1 MLPKCT
7 RRSVVYENVCKTCN
21 EGAGEKKEL
30 ATVKEGSIYI
40 GETSRSIFERSKEH
54 WKDFQGRSDKS
65 HILRHQGASH
75 PGEQPEFIMRTVKY
89 YRTALSRQIGE
100 AVRIAKRGGEG
111 AILNSKSEFERCHIP
126 RLVLEEEEDEEEM
139 EKKEEQRVREEQER
153 IEIQARSWGAKAYKE
168 RMEDDRKT
176 WEQEEKV
183 GAKTRRAEDAPKEQ
197 RKRKRRRKLPLL
209 GEQWGEKEEP
219 GAGAIIPDSIIGS
232 SPTTVNPISAPD
244 TELDS
249 PQLEIQRPVATKQTR
264 VTDFMSDSHQLTP
277 SGDTVATADEGG
289 GTGIKEKEAD
299 VIFEHS
305 EGVKE
310 SQGEGDVE
318 DRVIV
323 EEPMVSVVGD
333 VLKEMRGD
341 DHDDEVKTGTSVGE
355 NQKLSACES
364 TVEGRCVRHGSVMK
378 EILVTNKKWV
388 DRGKGRGF
396 GWKQTKSKKII
407 CLDRNLPPMNS
418 DRILDNPG
426 DERSTTTTT
435 SQNNGL
441 HRRTIDGV
449 SNTVNILDA
458 DEREISSAKG
468 RIVEPR
474 LDIDFYQLDLSSR

>member
-1 MLPKCT
+1 MMKRYMDDTRIFLPPFKLGWRMVAGSLCYSRGWELEDAMKNQSGEQRTKEILLQIMNQVEDYLTFTAEIGEEFEGGWLPTLDMKLKVTNKNEIVFQQYEKEVSSKQTVQKNSAMGENTKFQILSQDMVRRLLNTSEALGAET
-7 RRSVVYENVCKTCN
+7 REQVVDDYAQKLINSGYSTEQTQRIVLNGIRGYENKKRRRKEGGRELRLTAEKSRGKRHRDKLLSKTTWFRKTRSSTGSSSKTSSKVKREGAEGATDGIQDSTLYREFGGRRANENVCKTCN

-168 RMEDDRKT
+168 RKEDDRKT

-209 GEQWGEKEEP
+209 GEKEEP
-219 GAGAIIPDSIIGS
+219 GVVIPDSCI
-232 SPTTVNPISAPD
+232 
-244 TELDS
+244 
-249 PQLEIQRPVATKQTR
+249 
-264 VTDFMSDSHQLTP
+264 
-277 SGDTVATADEGG
+277 
-289 GTGIKEKEAD
+289 
-299 VIFEHS
+299 
-305 EGVKE
+305 
-310 SQGEGDVE
+310 
-318 DRVIV
+318 
-323 EEPMVSVVGD
+323 
-333 VLKEMRGD
+333 
-341 DHDDEVKTGTSVGE
+341 
-355 NQKLSACES
+355 
-364 TVEGRCVRHGSVMK
+364 
-378 EILVTNKKWV
+378 
-388 DRGKGRGF
+388 
-396 GWKQTKSKKII
+396 
-407 CLDRNLPPMNS
+407 
-418 DRILDNPG
+418 
-426 DERSTTTTT
+426 
-435 SQNNGL
+435 
-441 HRRTIDGV
+441 
-449 SNTVNILDA
+449 
-458 DEREISSAKG
+458 
-468 RIVEPR
+468 
-474 LDIDFYQLDLSSR
+474 